1 MAGLKERFAAR
12 GHVTVPDVF
21 TAAETD
27 AAIADIHEW
36 GESFL
41 AALSPAD
48 RRWYVDAGV
57 KHATVL
63 RKLDNPVFHRPTIRG
78 LATKPALVGLVEELI
93 GEGVSVVFSQV
104 FFKPPRG
111 GGPKPVHQDNFYF
124 GPADPEGIV
133 TAWVALDD
141 ADLEN
146 GCMYFGEGTH
156 KAPPVPHIAPEGQ
169 PFNLSIPDEVAGSVA
184 MTPAPVPK
192 GGVSF
197 HHGNVFH
204 QSADNNSE
212 RWRRAVAMHYVRNDN
227 RFTTPALPYDASAL
241 VRIT

>member
-1 MAGLKERFAAR
+1 MAELKAEYAKR
-12 GHVTVPDVF
+12 GHVTVPRVF
-21 TAAETD
+21 TAAEMD
-27 AAIADIHEW
+27 AAIADIHDW

-41 AALSPAD
+41 AGLSPED

-63 RKLDNPVFHRPTIRG
+63 RKLDNPVFHRPAIRS
-78 LATKPALVGLVEELI
+78 LATKPALVTLVEHLI
-93 GEGVSVVFSQV
+93 GGGVSVVFSQV

-124 GPADPEGIV
+124 GPEDAEAIV

-146 GCMYFGEGTH
+146 GCMHFGEGTH
-156 KAPPVPHIAPEGQ
+156 KAPPVRHVAPEGQ
-169 PFNLSIPDEVAGSVA
+169 PFNLMIADDLMTGIA

-197 HHGNVFH
+197 HHGNIFH

-227 RFTTPALPYDASAL
+227 RFTTPALAYDPSVI